1 MRALVTGG
9 ASGLGLALTKALLA
23 QGDLVVVG
31 DLAESRPES
40 VPGDAAYL
48 TLDVRSERDW
58 EAARDWVDREWG
70 RLDLLVN
77 NAGIATGGRIDVETT
92 EDWQR
97 VLDINLM
104 GVVRGCRTFTPIF
117 KRQRDGHIVNV
128 ASLAGFIHGPGM
140 SSYNATKA
148 AVVAVSETLGF
159 ELDPWGI
166 KVSVVC
172 PSFFRTNLHESM
184 RGTDTAMESTAIG
197 LITQAPFTAAEIATA
212 VLHGIEA
219 GDAVIVPDDI
229 AVSMIAMKRTDPEA
243 YAVWGR
249 DGAARLARRELRG

>member
-1 MRALVTGG
+1 
-9 ASGLGLALTKALLA
+9 
-23 QGDLVVVG
+23 
-31 DLAESRPES
+31 
-40 VPGDAAYL
+40 
-48 TLDVRSERDW
+48 
-58 EAARDWVDREWG
+58 
-70 RLDLLVN
+70 
-77 NAGIATGGRIDVETT
+77 
-92 EDWQR
+92 
-97 VLDINLM
+97 M

-229 AVSMIAMKRTDPEA
+229 AVSMVAMKRTDPEA

-249 DGAARLARRELRG
+249 DGAARLARRELGG

>member
-1 MRALVTGG
+1 MN
-9 ASGLGLALTKALLA
+9 
-23 QGDLVVVG
+23 
-31 DLAESRPES
+31 
-40 VPGDAAYL
+40 
-48 TLDVRSERDW
+48 DVRIIEVKVNPKDIDTVRVG
-58 EAARDWVDREWG
+58 ATARVRLTAFNQRETPQIDGKVIQVSADAIVDPQ
-70 RLDLLVN
+70 
-77 NAGIATGGRIDVETT
+77 T
-92 EDWQR
+92 
-97 VLDINLM
+97 
-104 GVVRGCRTFTPIF
+104 
-117 KRQRDGHIVNV
+117 
-128 ASLAGFIHGPGM
+128 GM

-229 AVSMIAMKRTDPEA
+229 AVSMVAMKRTDPEA

-249 DGAARLARRELRG
+249 DGAARLARRELGG